1 MERECMYP
9 AFQPGQENG
18 ISTLVEELLREDLYM
33 ALKRVNISDDIVS
46 CLPPQLYLTQVDMDG
61 LMNEW

>member
-1 MERECMYP
+1 MERECMYTAFHP
-9 AFQPGQENG
+9 AQENG
-18 ISTLVEELLREDLYM
+18 ISTSVEELLREDLYM

-46 CLPPQLYLTQVDMDG
+46 CLPPQLSLTQVDMDG